1 MKNSTFFL
9 HFRSLGKNTT
19 TISISTQDSQ
29 RGAKKEKK
37 IKKRGENP
45 AEQSLP
51 LSLV

>member
-29 RGAKKEKK
+29 RGAKIEKK
-37 IKKRGENP
+37 DKKEEKTQPSNHYHYH
-45 AEQSLP
+45 
-51 LSLV
+51 